1 MEIWLIEGPNL
12 NLVGV
17 REPEHY
23 GSSTLDAVWDNWRTN
38 WSSRGVEVHR
48 FQSNHEGDLIDAL
61 HRVGFTSDAIVLNPG
76 GYTHTSVAL
85 RDAVA
90 AIRTPVIEVH
100 LTHIHS
106 REDFRSVSLVSAV
119 CRGGISGFGLDGYR
133 LAIEGCIALMAKG

>member
-23 GSSTLDAVWDNWRTN
+23 GSSTLDAVWDDWRTN

-100 LTHIHS
+100 LTNIHS

>member
-12 NLVGV
+12 NLVGI

-23 GSSTLDAVWDNWRTN
+23 GSSTLDAVWDDWRTK

-100 LTHIHS
+100 LSPTS
-106 REDFRSVSLVSAV
+106 TPARTFAAFPS
-119 CRGGISGFGLDGYR
+119 
-133 LAIEGCIALMAKG
+133 